1 MQKDEIT
8 WQNIILDL
16 VKSEQMNPWDVNIS
30 LLTKKYLE
38 ILGKL
43 KETNF
48 FISGK
53 VISAASLLLKI
64 KSNKLLSEDIT
75 NLDLL
80 INPPEE
86 DEFFD
91 DSFYDASGEKVGIP
105 KLAIKTP
112 QKRKRKVNVNDLIN
126 ALQKALAVN
135 QRKVFRKMREKS
147 HRHPDIPVKDFDIS
161 ALIKD
166 VLDRI
171 KDMFSR
177 KERVTFTKLVKG
189 DGKDDKIRTFVPLLH
204 LDHQKRI
211 DISQK
216 EHFGEID
223 IKMN

>member
-1 MQKDEIT
+1 MQDKILDMLMQKDEIT

-112 QKRKRKVNVNDLIN
+112 QKR
-126 ALQKALAVN
+126 
-135 QRKVFRKMREKS
+135 EKKS
-147 HRHPDIPVKDFDIS
+147 
-161 ALIKD
+161 
-166 VLDRI
+166 
-171 KDMFSR
+171 
-177 KERVTFTKLVKG
+177 
-189 DGKDDKIRTFVPLLH
+189 
-204 LDHQKRI
+204 
-211 DISQK
+211 
-216 EHFGEID
+216 
-223 IKMN
+223 